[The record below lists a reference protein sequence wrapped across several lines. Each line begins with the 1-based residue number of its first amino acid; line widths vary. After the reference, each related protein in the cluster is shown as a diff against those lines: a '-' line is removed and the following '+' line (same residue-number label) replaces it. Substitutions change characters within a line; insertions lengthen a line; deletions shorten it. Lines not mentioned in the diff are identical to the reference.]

1 MAIFVF
7 FRKESVLVEQMK
19 REVVNM
25 DKYYLMMIATWKKKK
40 KMKTNADG

>member
-19 REVVNM
+19 REVVNL
-25 DKYYLMMIATWKKKK
+25 DKYYLKEKK
-40 KMKTNADG
+40 KMKTNANG